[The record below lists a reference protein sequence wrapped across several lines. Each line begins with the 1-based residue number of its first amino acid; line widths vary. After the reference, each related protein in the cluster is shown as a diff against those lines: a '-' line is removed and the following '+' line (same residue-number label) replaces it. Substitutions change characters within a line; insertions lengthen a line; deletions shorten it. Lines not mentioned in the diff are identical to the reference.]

1 MLYILFTACFER
13 LKLEGC
19 ASVDVQH
26 AAKFIFGEMRSI
38 LFD

>member
-1 MLYILFTACFER
+1 MSYILFTAYFGR

-26 AAKFIFGEMRSI
+26 AGKFIFGKMRSI